1 MLYTSKLFLTFI
13 FFSFI
18 GWIWEVIYFLVT
30 ERKFINRGFMI
41 GPMCP
46 IYGAGG
52 LLIVLLLK
60 KYMDDPVILFILT
73 MLLCSV
79 LEYYASYF
87 IEKIFK
93 IRWWDYS
100 DKKFNINGRIYLLG
114 ALAFGTLGMVAI
126 YFVFPAIMK
135 FLGRFNPKVIYIVST
150 FLLIVFIVDLVQS
163 IFIARKFK
171 ITAKN
176 LKGDST
182 EKIVKFKETIFNTS
196 VLTKRLYESFP
207 KLIIKFD
214 LLEKKKQ
221 KKP

>member
-1 MLYTSKLFLTFI
+1 MLYISKLFLTFV

-18 GWIWEVIYFLVT
+18 GWIWEVIYFIVT

-52 LLIVLLLK
+52 LLIVLILK
-60 KYMDDPVILFILT
+60 KYMDEPFLLFILA

-79 LEYYASYF
+79 LEYYVSYF

-126 YFVFPAIMK
+126 YVVFPMMMD
-135 FLGRFNPKVIYIVST
+135 FLDKINPTIIYITSAVLS
-150 FLLIVFIVDLVQS
+150 IVFIADLVIS
-163 IFIARKFK
+163 IFIAKKFE

-182 EKIVKFKETIFNTS
+182 EKIVKFKESFNRIKYFKKNFVFFS
-196 VLTKRLYESFP
+196 SCCMVL
-207 KLIIKFD
+207 
-214 LLEKKKQ
+214 
-221 KKP
+221 

>member
-1 MLYTSKLFLTFI
+1 MLYISKLILTFV
-13 FFSFI
+13 FFSLI
-18 GWIWEVIYFLVT
+18 GWIWEVIYFIVT

-52 LLIVLLLK
+52 LLIVLILK
-60 KYMDDPVILFILT
+60 KYMDEPFLLFILA

-79 LEYYASYF
+79 LEYYVSYF

-126 YFVFPAIMK
+126 YVVFPMNMD
-135 FLGRFNPKVIYIVST
+135 FLDKINPTIIYITSAVLS
-150 FLLIVFIVDLVQS
+150 IVFIADLVIS
-163 IFIARKFK
+163 VFIAKKFEL
-171 ITAKN
+171 TAKN

-196 VLTKRLYESFP
+196 ILTKRLYESFP

-214 LLEKKKQ
+214 LLEKRKQ